1 MYRAIK
7 NFAVQSVTT
16 QKLVWYNIGDEVPKE
31 SIARLSPHALDWVV
45 QLEKPKRKPNGK
57 SKELPQRKSRK
68 QSR

>member
-7 NFAVQSVTT
+7 KFAVQSATT
-16 QKLVWYNIGDEVPKE
+16 QKLIWYDEGEEVPSE
-31 SIARLSPHALDWVV
+31 SITRLSPHARDWVV

-57 SKELPQRKSRK
+57 SKELPQRKGRK